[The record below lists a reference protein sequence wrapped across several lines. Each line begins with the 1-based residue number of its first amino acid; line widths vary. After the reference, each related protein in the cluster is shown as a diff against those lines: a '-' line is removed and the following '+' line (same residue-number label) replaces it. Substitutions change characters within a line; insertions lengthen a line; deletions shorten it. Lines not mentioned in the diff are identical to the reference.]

1 VVPPIATLLTVPV
14 PPVLVDA
21 VPVVEAFA
29 PSATEP
35 LMVDE
40 AFVPRARAPAAEA
53 MAAFPIAIGPPLL
66 NWTML
71 FPVDVVVLAVAL
83 LPIAIAPSVLALALC
98 PTATPLLKVPC
109 PMATVFPPKAVDS
122 DETLLFVVL
131 KPVEIEPTPV
141 DSEFTP
147 LCAVLMPVDVE
158 VDSDVMPDPKVLATV
173 YSWLPFIAS
182 VLDAPISPAA
192 TFCRR
197 RSDPTC
203 PTLTTPFGV
212 AAADAP

>member
-1 VVPPIATLLTVPV
+1 
-14 PPVLVDA
+14 VL
-21 VPVVEAFA
+21 
-29 PSATEP
+29 
-35 LMVDE
+35 
-40 AFVPRARAPAAEA
+40 R
-53 MAAFPIAIGPPLL
+53 
-66 NWTML
+66 
-71 FPVDVVVLAVAL
+71 PVDKL
-83 LPIAIAPSVLALALC
+83 
-98 PTATPLLKVPC
+98 ATP
-109 PMATVFPPKAVDS
+109 VDS
-122 DETLLFVVL
+122 DDTWLLVVVR
-131 KPVEIEPTPV
+131 PVEIEPTPV
-141 DSEFTP
+141 DSEATVLLVAPRLVDSEFTP
-147 LCAVLMPVDVE
+147 LCAVMIPVDVE

>member
-53 MAAFPIAIGPPLL
+53 MAAFPIAIGAPFT
-66 NWTML
+66 NWTMA

-83 LPIAIAPSVLALALC
+83 LPIAIAPIVLALALC

-122 DETLLFVVL
+122 DETLLLVVL
-131 KPVEIEPTPV
+131 KPVEVDV
-141 DSEFTP
+141 DSEVNWPKFT
-147 LCAVLMPVDVE
+147 
-158 VDSDVMPDPKVLATV
+158 
-173 YSWLPFIAS
+173 AS
-182 VLDAPISPAA
+182 VGFAPAA
-192 TFCRR
+192 TLVRVTGVVA
-197 RSDPTC
+197 PG
-203 PTLTTPFGV
+203 TPKITFV
-212 AAADAP
+212 CVPSVY